1 MKYIKFTVRQ
11 IGFSL
16 QVFKLQ
22 IKSTINDINRI
33 FIYHNEHFLNIFHNI
48 NNCLLER
55 MIKLSKVQFVH
66 YANYSC
72 YLSD

>member
-11 IGFSL
+11 IGLSL
-16 QVFKLQ
+16 QVFILQ

-33 FIYHNEHFLNIFHNI
+33 FIYHNEHFLNSFHSI

-66 YANYSC
+66 YGNYSC
-72 YLSD
+72 YLYD